1 MPRHFTP
8 LMTSDLHPNQCDPP
22 QCLIRPSSAD
32 DVAAMAAIY
41 GDAVLTGTGSFET
54 EAPAEAELARR
65 RDEVLDKGLP
75 WLVLQSTC
83 GVIGYAYATPFR
95 PRQAYRYSL
104 EDSVYLHRSARAQ
117 GLGRLL
123 LAELLA
129 RCTALG
135 ARQMQAVIGDS
146 ANQGSVALHRSL
158 GFEAVGQFHHVGRKF
173 ERWLDIV
180 LMQRALGPGATLPPD
195 A

>member
-1 MPRHFTP
+1 MTP
-8 LMTSDLHPNQCDPP
+8 ELSKTP
-22 QCLIRPSSAD
+22 CLIRPSTAQ
-32 DVAAMAAIY
+32 DVPAIAAIY
-41 GDAVLTGTGSFET
+41 ADAVLTGTGSFET
-54 EAPAEAELARR
+54 EAPAEGELARR
-65 RDEVLDKGLP
+65 RDEVLGKGLP
-75 WLVLQSTC
+75 WLVAQSDNE
-83 GVIGYAYATPFR
+83 VLGYAYATPFR
-95 PRQAYRYSL
+95 PRRAYRYSL
-104 EDSVYLHRSARAQ
+104 EDSVYLHRKARGQ

-135 ARQMQAVIGDS
+135 ARQMLAVIGDS
-146 ANQGSVALHRSL
+146 ANHGSIALHRSL
-158 GFEAVGQFHHVGRKF
+158 GFETVGQFNQVGRKF

>member
-1 MPRHFTP
+1 MPPKPTP
-8 LMTSDLHPNQCDPP
+8 PHH
-22 QCLIRPSSAD
+22 LIRPSTPE
-32 DVAAMAAIY
+32 DVPAMAAIY
-41 GDAVLTGTGSFET
+41 ADAVCTGTGSFET
-54 EAPAEAELARR
+54 EAPSEAEFARR
-65 RDEVLDKGLP
+65 RDEVLGKGLP
-75 WLVLQSTC
+75 WLVLQSDSE
-83 GVIGYAYATPFR
+83 VLGYAYATPFR

-104 EDSVYLHRSARAQ
+104 EDSVYLHRHARGK

-135 ARQMQAVIGDS
+135 ARQMLAVIGDS

-158 GFEAVGQFHHVGRKF
+158 GFEAAGQFNQVGRKF

-180 LMQRALGPGATLPPD
+180 LMQRALGPGATVPPD

>member
-1 MPRHFTP
+1 MLPEPT
-8 LMTSDLHPNQCDPP
+8 HPH
-22 QCLIRPSSAD
+22 CLIRPSRVD

-54 EAPAEAELARR
+54 VAPEPAEFARR
-65 RDEVLDKGLP
+65 RDEVLDKSLP
-75 WLVLQSTC
+75 WLVVQS
-83 GVIGYAYATPFR
+83 GPDVLGYAYATPFR

-104 EDSVYLHRSARAQ
+104 EDSVYLHRSARGK

-135 ARQMQAVIGDS
+135 ARQMLAVIGDS
-146 ANQGSVALHRSL
+146 ANLGSVALHRSL
-158 GFEAVGQFHHVGRKF
+158 GFEAVGQFNKVGRKF
-173 ERWLDIV
+173 DCWLDIV
-180 LMQRALGPGATLPPD
+180 LMQRALGPGATLPPE